1 VALRKDLG
9 TVRFWKRFAGQ
20 FFMAV
25 GAIAGLIQLHD
36 VFDPDRISDFAGKG
50 WLILAVVVL
59 AALYAAYRT
68 RTRPIEQA
76 FTKPKT
82 MIRVVQGDLF
92 EHDGHVLIG
101 MADTFDTQINDPE
114 VIQPA
119 SIQGQFLVN
128 AYNGDRH
135 AFDADL
141 NATLDRLEPVG
152 TVEKLGKTKRYPL
165 GTVAP
170 VRRHG
175 KLYFCMAYTQ
185 MDEHNNARA
194 TVGGIWNCLAEL
206 WSSVRRESNGGV
218 VAVPVIGGG
227 QARISQELPAQ
238 DAIRLTAMSFILASR
253 KEKVCDG
260 LDIVVR
266 PQDMDSLNG
275 PELQAFLRSL
285 DEA

>member
-1 VALRKDLG
+1 MALRRDVG

-20 FFMAV
+20 FFMAI
-25 GAIAGLIQLHD
+25 GAIAGLIQLYD
-36 VFDPDRISDFAGKG
+36 VIDPDRISKLTGKG

-59 AALYAAYRT
+59 AALYATYRT
-68 RTRPIEQA
+68 RTRPIEQV

-82 MIRVVQGDLF
+82 VIRVVPGDLF
-92 EHDGHVLIG
+92 ERDGHVLIG

-114 VIQPA
+114 VIQPT
-119 SIQGQFLVN
+119 SIQGQFL
-128 AYNGDRH
+128 AKSYNGDRH

-141 NATLDRLEPVG
+141 NVTLDRLEPVG
-152 TVEKLGKTKRYPL
+152 TVEKLGKTERYPL

-175 KLYFCMAYTQ
+175 KLYFCVAYTQ

-194 TVGGIWNCLAEL
+194 TVGGIWNCLGEL
-206 WSSVRRESNGGV
+206 WTSVRRESNGGV